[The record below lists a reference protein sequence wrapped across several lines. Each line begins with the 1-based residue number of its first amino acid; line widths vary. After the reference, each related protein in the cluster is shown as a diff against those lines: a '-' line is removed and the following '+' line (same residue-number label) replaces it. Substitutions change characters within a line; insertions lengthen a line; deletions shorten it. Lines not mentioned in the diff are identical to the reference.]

1 MKVTRRRFTQTATSA
16 IAFMAAGAIGL
27 PARATI
33 SVSPDEARAIAKE
46 AYIYGFPM
54 VDYYRIMWAYFI
66 NEKDK
71 QYKGPP
77 NGLYSE
83 ANVYTPADTAV
94 QTPNSDTPYSFCWLD
109 LRAEPIVLTLPKIDA
124 NRYFSVQ
131 LVDSYTYN
139 FDYLGNRATG
149 NDGGSFLI
157 SGPGWTG
164 EVPAGI
170 TKVIQAETDFVLAIY
185 RTQLFG
191 PKDIDNVRAIQ
202 AEYKLATLSAFA
214 GTPAPAAAP
223 TVDFPTPLSV
233 ADERTSLEL
242 FNLLS
247 FILQYV
253 PVLPDEKDLRDRF
266 AQIGIVPGEK
276 IDIAALSSD
285 MAEALKAGM
294 ADGQA
299 EIDARRKTT
308 ETSENLF
315 GTRAFIN
322 GDYVNRAVG
331 AQMGILGNSKEE
343 AYYGLFGTSADG
355 QPLSGDKTYVIRFEK
370 GQLPPA
376 KAFWSITMYNLPQQ
390 FLVANPIDKYL
401 INSPMLPD
409 LVTDADGST
418 SIYLSATQPEGDKA
432 KNWLPA
438 PEGPFM
444 AVMRVYYPEASVL
457 DGTWKQPEVQ
467 LAG

>member
-1 MKVTRRRFTQTATSA
+1 
-16 IAFMAAGAIGL
+16 
-27 PARATI
+27 
-33 SVSPDEARAIAKE
+33 
-46 AYIYGFPM
+46 
-54 VDYYRIMWAYFI
+54 MWAYFVDE
-66 NEKDK
+66 NDK

-94 QTPNSDTPYSFCWLD
+94 QTPNSDTPYSFGWLD
-109 LRAEPIVLTLPKIDA
+109 LRAEPIVLTLPKIEA

-139 FDYLGNRATG
+139 FDYLGTRATG

-157 SGPGWTG
+157 AGPGWTG
-164 EVPAGI
+164 ETPAGVI
-170 TKVIQAETDFVLAIY
+170 KVIQAETDFVLAIY
-185 RTQLFG
+185 RTQLLG
-191 PKDIDNVRAIQ
+191 PEDIDNVRAIQ
-202 AEYKLATLSAFA
+202 AAYELAPLSTFA
-214 GTPAPAAAP
+214 GTPSPAAVP
-223 TVDFPTPLSV
+223 PVDFAVPLSA
-233 ADERTSLEL
+233 ADERSSLEL

-247 FILQYV
+247 FVLQYV
-253 PVLPDEKDLRDRF
+253 PVLTDEKDLRDRF
-266 AQIGIVPGEK
+266 ARIGIVPGAS
-276 IDIAALSSD
+276 IDFAALSSE

-343 AYYGLFGTSADG
+343 AFYGLFGTSEDG
-355 QPLSGDKTYVIRFEK
+355 KPLSGDKSYVIRFEE

-376 KAFWSITMYNLPQQ
+376 KAFWSLTMYGLPDQL
-390 FLVANPIDKYL
+390 LVANPIDRYL
-401 INSPMLPD
+401 INSAMLPD
-409 LVTDADGST
+409 LVTGDDGST
-418 SIYLSATQPEGDKA
+418 SIHLSATKPQGEKA

-444 AVMRVYYPEASVL
+444 VVLRVYYPEASVL
-457 DGTWKQPEVQ
+457 DGTWRQPAVQ
-467 LAG
+467 LAN

>member
-1 MKVTRRRFTQTATSA
+1 MKITRRRFTLTTTTAMA
-16 IAFMAAGAIGL
+16 LVAAGTIGL
-27 PARATI
+27 PVRAQI
-33 SVSPDEARAIAKE
+33 AVSAADARAIAKE

-54 VDYYRIMWAYFI
+54 VDYYRIMWAYFVD
-66 NEKDK
+66 ETDR

-94 QTPNSDTPYSFCWLD
+94 QTPNSDTPYSFTWLD
-109 LRAEPIVLTLPKIDA
+109 LRAEPIVLTLPQIEAD
-124 NRYFSVQ
+124 RYFSVQ
-131 LVDSYTYN
+131 LVDAYTHN
-139 FDYLGNRATG
+139 FDYLGTRATG

-157 SGPGWTG
+157 AGPGWTG
-164 EVPAGI
+164 ETPDGV
-170 TKVIQAETDFVLAIY
+170 TKVIRSETDFVLAIY

-191 PKDIDNVRAIQ
+191 TDDIDNVRAIQ
-202 AEYKLATLSAFA
+202 ADYALAPLSGFA
-214 GTPAPAAAP
+214 GTPAPAAATP
-223 TVDFPTPLSV
+223 VNFPTPLSA

-266 AQIGIVPGEK
+266 AQIGIVPGET
-276 IDIAALSSD
+276 IDFAALPGE

-299 EIDARRKTT
+299 EIDARRAVTAN
-308 ETSENLF
+308 SGNLF
-315 GTRAFIN
+315 GTRAFLN

-343 AYYGLFGTSADG
+343 AFYGLFAVSEDG
-355 QPLSGDKTYVIRFEK
+355 QPLSGDKSYVIRFEK

-376 KAFWSITMYNLPQQ
+376 KAFWSLTMYDLPDQ
-390 FLVANPIDKYL
+390 FLVANPIDRYL

-409 LVTDADGST
+409 LVTGDDGST
-418 SIYLSATQPEGDKA
+418 SIYLSATQPEGDMA
-432 KNWLPA
+432 RNWLPT

-444 AVMRVYYPEASVL
+444 VVLRVYYPEASVL
-457 DGTWKQPEVQ
+457 DGTWQQPEVQ
-467 LAG
+467 VAG

>member
-1 MKVTRRRFTQTATSA
+1 MKTTRRRFTLAGTSTIVVA
-16 IAFMAAGAIGL
+16 AAGVIGL
-27 PARATI
+27 PVRAAI

-54 VDYYRIMWAYFI
+54 VDYYRIMWAYFV
-66 NEKDK
+66 NKGGKE
-71 QYKGPP
+71 YKGPP

-83 ANVYTPADTAV
+83 ANVFTPTDTAV
-94 QTPNSDTPYSFCWLD
+94 QTPNSDTPYSFGWLD
-109 LRAEPIVLTLPKIDA
+109 LRAEPIVLTLPKIEA
-124 NRYFSVQ
+124 NRYYSVQ

-139 FDYLGNRATG
+139 FSYLGTRATG
-149 NDGGSFLI
+149 NNGGSFLI
-157 SGPGWTG
+157 TGPGWTG
-164 EVPAGI
+164 ETPAGI
-170 TKVIQAETDFVLAIY
+170 TKVIQAETEFVLALY

-191 PKDIDNVRAIQ
+191 PSDIDNVRAIQ
-202 AEYKLATLSAFA
+202 ADYQIAPLSTFA

-223 TVDFPTPLSV
+223 PVNFPTPLSG

-253 PVLPDEKDLRDRF
+253 PVLPDEKGLRDRF
-266 AQIGIVPGEK
+266 AQIGIAPGEK
-276 IDIAALSSD
+276 IDIASLPSE

-308 ETSENLF
+308 ENSENLF

-322 GDYVNRAVG
+322 GDYVNRALG
-331 AQMGILGNSKEE
+331 AQYGILGNSKEE
-343 AYYGLFGTSADG
+343 AYYGLFGKSEDG
-355 QPLSGDKTYVIRFEK
+355 KPLSGDKSYVIRFEK

-376 KAFWSITMYNLPQQ
+376 KAFWSITMYDLPQQ
-390 FLVANPIDKYL
+390 LLVANSIDRYL
-401 INSPMLPD
+401 INSPMVPD

-418 SIYLSATQPEGDKA
+418 SIYLSSTKPGGEKA

-438 PEGPFM
+438 PKGAFM
-444 AVMRVYYPEASVL
+444 AVLRVYYPEPSVL

>member
-1 MKVTRRRFTQTATSA
+1 
-16 IAFMAAGAIGL
+16 
-27 PARATI
+27 
-33 SVSPDEARAIAKE
+33 
-46 AYIYGFPM
+46 M
-54 VDYYRIMWAYFI
+54 VDYYRIMWAYFVDE
-66 NEKDK
+66 NDR

-94 QTPNSDTPYSFCWLD
+94 QTPNSDTPYSFTWLD
-109 LRAEPIVLTLPKIDA
+109 LRAEPMVLTLPKIEAD
-124 NRYFSVQ
+124 RYFSVQ
-131 LVDSYTYN
+131 LVDAYTYN
-139 FDYLGNRATG
+139 FDYLGTRATG

-157 SGPGWTG
+157 AGPGWTG
-164 EVPAGI
+164 ETPAGI
-170 TKVIQAETDFVLAIY
+170 TKVIRAETDFVLAIY

-191 PKDIDNVRAIQ
+191 PDDIDNVRAIQ
-202 AEYKLATLSAFA
+202 AEYVLAPLSTFA

-223 TVDFPTPLSV
+223 PVNFPTPLSG

-253 PVLPDEKDLRDRF
+253 PVLPEEKDLRDRF
-266 AQIGIVPGEK
+266 AKIGIVPGET
-276 IDIAALSSD
+276 IDIAALPD
-285 MAEALKAGM
+285 DIAAALQAGM

-299 EIDARRKTT
+299 EIDARRATT

-315 GTRAFIN
+315 GTRDFID

-331 AQMGILGNSKEE
+331 AQMGILGNSKQE
-343 AYYGLFGTSADG
+343 AFYGLFAMSEDG
-355 QPLSGDKTYVIRFEK
+355 QPLSGDKSYVIRFEK

-376 KAFWSITMYNLPQQ
+376 KAFWSLTMYDLPDQL
-390 FLVANPIDKYL
+390 LVANPIDRYL

-409 LVTDADGST
+409 LVAGDDGST
-418 SIYLSATQPEGDKA
+418 SIYLSATAPEGDLA
-432 KNWLPA
+432 SNWLPA

-444 AVMRVYYPEASVL
+444 VVLRVYNPEASVL
-457 DGTWKQPEVQ
+457 DGTWQQPDVQ
-467 LAG
+467 LVD

>member
-1 MKVTRRRFTQTATSA
+1 MKTTRRRFTLAGTSTIVVA
-16 IAFMAAGAIGL
+16 AAGVIGL
-27 PARATI
+27 PVRAAI

-54 VDYYRIMWAYFI
+54 VDYYRIMWAYFV
-66 NEKDK
+66 NKGGKE
-71 QYKGPP
+71 YKGPP

-83 ANVYTPADTAV
+83 ANVFTPTDTAV
-94 QTPNSDTPYSFCWLD
+94 QTPNSDTPYSFGWLD
-109 LRAEPIVLTLPKIDA
+109 LRAEPIVLTLPKIEA
-124 NRYFSVQ
+124 NRYYSVQ
-131 LVDSYTYN
+131 LVDYYTYN
-139 FDYLGNRATG
+139 FNYLGTRATG

-157 SGPGWTG
+157 TGPGWTG
-164 EVPAGI
+164 ETPAGI
-170 TKVIQAETDFVLAIY
+170 TKVIQAETEFVLALY

-191 PKDIDNVRAIQ
+191 PSDIDNDRAIQ
-202 AEYKLATLSAFA
+202 AAYQIAPLSTFA

-223 TVDFPTPLSV
+223 PVNFPTPLSG

-253 PVLPDEKDLRDRF
+253 PVLPDEKGLRDRF
-266 AQIGIVPGEK
+266 AQIGIAPGEK
-276 IDIAALSSD
+276 IDIASLPSE

-308 ETSENLF
+308 ENSENLF

-322 GDYVNRAVG
+322 GDYVNRALG
-331 AQMGILGNSKEE
+331 AQYGILGNSKEE
-343 AYYGLFGTSADG
+343 AYYGLFGKSEDG
-355 QPLSGDKTYVIRFEK
+355 KPLSGDKSYVIRFEK

-376 KAFWSITMYNLPQQ
+376 KAFWSITMYDLPQQ
-390 FLVANPIDKYL
+390 LLVANSIDRYL
-401 INSPMLPD
+401 INSPMVPD

-418 SIYLSATQPEGDKA
+418 SIYLSSTKPEGEKA

-438 PEGPFM
+438 PKGAFM
-444 AVMRVYYPEASVL
+444 AVLRVYYPEPSVL